1 MIPANT
7 SSEFQE
13 GTQEGSFSYADIISM
28 VYEHLWLILAI
39 FAVSAS
45 LGYYA
50 LRTTPVLY
58 SSKGLLMAE
67 LDSVRILTEI
77 KSLESEER
85 VASHE
90 VLNTIAATVTRSE
103 VLQLVAAKI
112 KDQPMIKQ
120 WSTNAISTN
129 EIARILAAK
138 CNASVRRQSRFIEVS
153 AIDADPE
160 LARFVAQEVMEQ
172 FMIYEMKRR
181 QGAGRG
187 ATNFLSEEAEIL
199 KKQVAETDNQLAA
212 FLRTNSI
219 SVKESDDSVSAE
231 LRDLNN
237 RLFEIRANR
246 MAIEADWENI
256 KKLASEPEKLLTF
269 PSVVQLPNV
278 ASIRQQLLDKESE
291 NAQLE
296 LRYREKHPKM
306 IEARR
311 AFQSLQNALHAE
323 VANAP
328 KGVEIGLKKL
338 QLAEQQLASQIKT
351 QEVKLAE
358 VEALRMIYS
367 RLKTS
372 ADHNRELYESVLKR
386 SGELRISMNDMGRA
400 DAKHKVSIF
409 EDAVAPRVPFQ
420 PNAKKTIGIALMA
433 GFGLSFGLVY
443 LLQMMDQ
450 TLKSIDQAEQVF
462 GVPVLGAIPKSA
474 ETSGHDDRLVISK
487 NPDSHAAEGFRT
499 LRAAV
504 GLLGREE
511 ERKVTL
517 FTSAVPAE
525 GKTFCSSNYALSI
538 AQSGRRTVLVDF
550 DLRRPS
556 VGKTFDI
563 PATQEGVSDCLLGKV
578 RYDQVMVP
586 TENPHLFI
594 ISAGTLVPNPSEL
607 IASAHTR
614 EFLEELRNAFD
625 HVVVDNAPV
634 TAVSDTLMIVR
645 MVDTVCL
652 VTKAAKTPLRVI
664 GRSIELIRRTGVHP
678 SGLILNFISKNKG
691 AGYKYYYYSDK
702 NYAGGYGQ
710 EKRKEARG

>member
-1 MIPANT
+1 MIPNNT
-7 SSEFQE
+7 DRELQDGDSQ
-13 GTQEGSFSYADIISM
+13 FSLTEVLGLIF
-28 VYEHLWLILAI
+28 EHLWLILAI
-39 FAVSAS
+39 FAIAVS
-45 LGYYA
+45 LGYYV
-50 LRTTPVLY
+50 LRTTPIQY
-58 SSKGLLMAE
+58 NSKGLLLAE
-67 LDSVRILTEI
+67 NSSVNLLDI
-77 KSLESEER
+77 KSLETDER
-85 VASHE
+85 IASSE
-90 VLNTIAATVTRSE
+90 VLNTLAASVVRSD
-103 VLQLVAAKI
+103 VLQLVAGKI
-112 KDQPMIKQ
+112 IGQPFVGRWTTDVI
-120 WSTNAISTN
+120 TTN
-129 EIARILAAK
+129 ELVRLLSLKCEAVAK
-138 CNASVRRQSRFIEVS
+138 RQTRFIEVS
-153 AIDADPE
+153 AKDGDPDVARL
-160 LARFVAQEVMEQ
+160 LAQNVMEQ
-172 FMIYEMKRR
+172 FIAYEVRRR
-181 QGAGRG
+181 QGTGRG

-199 KKQVAETDNQLAA
+199 KKQVTETDNQLAA

-219 SVKESDDSVSAE
+219 SVKEGDDSVTAE
-231 LRDLNN
+231 LKDLNS
-237 RLFEIRANR
+237 RLFDVRASR

-256 KKLASEPEKLLTF
+256 KLVANEPEKLLTF
-269 PSVVQLPNV
+269 PAVIQLPNV
-278 ASIRQQLLDKESE
+278 AAIRQQVLDKDAEI
-291 NAQLE
+291 AQLE

-311 AFQSLQNALHAE
+311 ALQSLQNALYAE
-323 VANAP
+323 VSNAP
-328 KGVEIGLKKL
+328 KGVEVGLKKL
-338 QLAEQQLASQIKT
+338 QLSEQQLIFQINE
-351 QEVKLAE
+351 QEKKVSE
-358 VEALRMIYS
+358 TSALRMIYN
-367 RLKTS
+367 RLRAS
-372 ADHNRELYESVLKR
+372 AEQKRALYDAVLKR
-386 SGELRISMNDMGRA
+386 SGEAIISMNELGRA
-400 DAKHKVSIF
+400 DAQHKVSIF
-409 EDAVAPRVPFQ
+409 EDATTPLFPFQ

-538 AQSGRRTVLVDF
+538 AQSGKRTVLVDF